1 MNISTQRILVAYT
14 ILLAGI
20 ALFILRRMVL
30 PTTFEIQGVPF
41 DIAVPSVLNSCYN
54 RPALNTC
61 SDSVIVTLTTVGVV
75 LASGWRSAGRMI
87 FAVILGIL
95 PLGLYFVLSPI
106 WIPLILLA
114 LLPLEIELGTRFLFP
129 KQAHRSI

>member
-14 ILLAGI
+14 ILFAGI

-61 SDSVIVTLTTVGVV
+61 SDSFIVILTTVGVV

-95 PLGLYFVLSPI
+95 PLGLYFILSPI

-114 LLPLEIELGTRFLFP
+114 LLPIEIEIGTRFLFP
-129 KQAHRSI
+129 RQDRLSI

>member
-20 ALFILRRMVL
+20 ALFILRRMIL

-114 LLPLEIELGTRFLFP
+114 LLPLEIEIGTRFLFP
-129 KQAHRSI
+129 KQERRSI

>member
-114 LLPLEIELGTRFLFP
+114 LLPIEIELGTRFLFP
-129 KQAHRSI
+129 KQERRSI